1 MPAKENVRI
10 MDFEELYTTYFRK
23 VYAFSLSLTRNAHAA
38 EEITQE
44 TFFRVMNHPDSFQGN
59 ASIETYLCRI
69 ARNLFLSNLR
79 KRKKEYPDEETLEK
93 LPNEKTMEG
102 ELLQKETARRLYK
115 LLHRLDEPYKEVFT
129 LRTWAELPFQ
139 EIAALF
145 GKSESWARVTYYRA
159 KLKIQ
164 EKMTEEESP

>member
-1 MPAKENVRI
+1 MPAKTTARI
-10 MDFEELYTTYFRK
+10 MDFDELYTAYFRK
-23 VYAFSLSLTRNAHAA
+23 VYAFSLSLTRNSHMA

-69 ARNLFLSNLR
+69 ARNLFLTNLR
-79 KRKKEYPDEETLEK
+79 KRKKEYPDEEAFEK
-93 LPNEKTMEG
+93 LPSEKSIEG
-102 ELLQKETARRLYK
+102 DLLQRETVQR
-115 LLHRLDEPYKEVFT
+115 LHRFLHQMEEPYKEVFT
-129 LRTWAELPFQ
+129 LRTWGELPFQ

-145 GKSESWARVTYYRA
+145 EKSESWARVAYYRA

-164 EKMTEEESP
+164 ERMNEEE

>member
-1 MPAKENVRI
+1 MPAKETVRI

-23 VYAFSLSLTRNAHAA
+23 VYAFSLSLTRSSHMA

-44 TFFRVMNHPDSFQGN
+44 TFFRVMNHPDSFHGN

-79 KRKKEYPDEETLEK
+79 KRKKEYPDEEAFETLPSEK
-93 LPNEKTMEG
+93 SMEG
-102 ELLQKETARRLYK
+102 DLLRRETAQRLHK
-115 LLHRLDEPYKEVFT
+115 LLHQMEEPYKEVFT
-129 LRTWAELPFQ
+129 LRTWGELPFQ

-145 GKSESWARVTYYRA
+145 EKSESWARVTYYRA

-164 EKMTEEESP
+164 ERMNEEE

>member
-1 MPAKENVRI
+1 MPAKVTARI
-10 MDFEELYTTYFRK
+10 MDFEELYTIYFRK
-23 VYAFSLSLTRNAHAA
+23 VYAFSLSLTRNSHMA

-79 KRKKEYPDEETLEK
+79 KRKKEYLDEEAFEK
-93 LPNEKTMEG
+93 LPSEKSMEG
-102 ELLQKETARRLYK
+102 DFLQRETVQRLHK
-115 LLHRLDEPYKEVFT
+115 LLHQMEEPYKEVFT
-129 LRTWAELPFQ
+129 LRTWGELPFQ

-145 GKSESWARVTYYRA
+145 EKSESWARVTYYRA

-164 EKMTEEESP
+164 ERMNEEE